1 MVKELSRRSL
11 LRGTASVAA
20 GAAAA
25 GVVGKASRTYA
36 APAVIRQTG
45 SNVTVNLWTNF
56 GSGVNGDAQTALI
69 EGFQAANPGITIS
82 PTPFANYEETANAII
97 AGLQVGEVP
106 DIAVLSD
113 VWWFTFYALQALV
126 DLNTLITPETN
137 SADYVQSLFTEY
149 QRNGGQWAIPF
160 ARSTPLFYYNKT
172 ALEKAGLTTDIFAKW
187 SDFRAAAPQF
197 ISGGGGIKA
206 AMSFGNAAS
215 YGAWVLHGPVW
226 AFNGRYSDPD
236 FNILIAEPES
246 VAAGE
251 FFREFIQSGVG
262 VTSDDPAPD
271 FNAGVAGAI
280 LASTGSLGGIK
291 AAVADTFEFGT
302 AELPSELKFGCC
314 TGGAGLSIL
323 ANASD
328 EVKAAAFK
336 FIEYSTSTEVTT
348 TWSQTTGYMPVRT
361 SAIESEEEQTFLAA
375 NPNNAV
381 AIGQLPKTQPQDSAR
396 VFIPGGDEIIGRG
409 WENILVN
416 NTPAQDAFNEVKS
429 NLDAAKVQIL
439 DQIKTIES

>member
-1 MVKELSRRSL
+1 MVNALSRRSL
-11 LRGTASVAA
+11 LKSTASVAA

-25 GVVGKASRTYA
+25 GVVSKTSRAFA
-36 APAVIRQTG
+36 APAVIQSTG
-45 SNVTVNLWTNF
+45 SDVTVNLWTNF
-56 GSGVNGDAQTALI
+56 GTGVNGDAQTAVI
-69 EGFQAANPGITIS
+69 EGFQAANPGIIIKA
-82 PTPFANYEETANAII
+82 TPYENYEATANALV

-106 DIAVLSD
+106 DVAILSD
-113 VWWFTFYALQALV
+113 VWWFTFYALQAIV
-126 DLNTLITPETN
+126 DLNTLTTPETKTD
-137 SADYVQSLFTEY
+137 DYVQSLYTEY

-172 ALEKAGLTTDIFAKW
+172 ALEKAGLTPEIFATW
-187 SDFRAAAPQF
+187 SAFKTAAPEF
-197 ISGGGGIKA
+197 ISGGGVKA

-215 YGAWVLHGPVW
+215 YGAWVLHGPTW
-226 AFNGRYSDPD
+226 AFNGFYSDPD
-236 FNILIAEPES
+236 FNIKIAEAEA

-251 FFREFIQSGVG
+251 FFRDFVHSGVG
-262 VTSDDPAPD
+262 VTSDDPQPD
-271 FNAGVAGAI
+271 FNTGVAGAI
-280 LASTGSLGGIK
+280 LASTGSLGSIK
-291 AAVADTFEFGT
+291 AAVGDTFEFAT

-314 TGGAGLSIL
+314 TGGAGLSIM
-323 ANASD
+323 AAASD
-328 EVKAAAFK
+328 EVKAAAIK

-361 SAIESEEEQTFLAA
+361 SAIESEAEQTFLAA

-409 WENILVN
+409 WENVLVN

-429 NLDAAKVQIL
+429 NLDAAKAPILEQIAA
-439 DQIKTIES
+439 IEG